1 MNFGRVLTAMVTPF
15 DHKGN
20 IDYDQTNVLIE
31 HLLNNGTDG
40 LVVAGTTGES
50 PTLTAEEKIS
60 LFRHVVKTVDKRV
73 PVIAGTG
80 GNNTKTSIALTK
92 EAERCDVDAIML
104 VTPYYNKPN
113 QRSLYEHF
121 KVIAEETTRP
131 VMLYNIPGRSVVNIT
146 AETTIALSKIG
157 NIVSIKEAS
166 GDLDQ
171 IAEIVERTDDDFSV
185 YSGDDSMTLPILS
198 IGGTGVVSV
207 ASHIVGN
214 EMKQMVNLFY
224 DGKTQQ
230 AAQFHRK
237 LLPVMKGLFKAP
249 SPSPVKAALRI
260 KGMDVGGLRL
270 PLLDL
275 TPEERDELTAII
287 ENIGK

>member
-15 DHKGN
+15 DHNGN

-121 KVIAEETTRP
+121 KVIAKETRRP

-146 AETTIALSKIG
+146 AETTIALSKID

-171 IAEIVERTDDDFSV
+171 IAEIIERTDDDFSV
-185 YSGDDSMTLPILS
+185 YSGDDSMTLPVLS

-214 EMKQMVNLFY
+214 EMKQMVKLFY
-224 DGKTQQ
+224 EGKTQQ

-249 SPSPVKAALRI
+249 SPSPVKAALQI